1 MSRVIKAPNVREAR
15 PMSIVNRE
23 MVLRYVEDEAQQIR
37 EQAEADAQDMIGA
50 AQAQVDEILAEAQ
63 AQAEGIL
70 AEAQAQAEGIR
81 EAAREEGMQKGDA
94 AGRKQVRTEVAGL
107 MADLANMLRESRQTL
122 EDMIVRQ
129 EREIRRLVAQIASK
143 VVQQVIDEDHET
155 VARVTQECI
164 RLASDRQSLTILIHP
179 EDREIIEQYCPEY
192 RVAFDDLEKIELRD
206 DLRVPRGGVIIETPS
221 GGVDG
226 RIHRQLGYI
235 RETLVPEESREIEEQ
250 TSEDLPEP
258 EE

>member
-37 EQAEADAQDMIGA
+37 EQAEVEAQDMISS
-50 AQAQVDEILAEAQ
+50 AQVQVDEILAEAR
-63 AQAEGIL
+63 
-70 AEAQAQAEGIR
+70 AQAEGIR
-81 EAAREEGMQKGDA
+81 ESAREEGMQKGDA
-94 AGRKQVRTEVAGL
+94 AGRRQVRTEVAGL
-107 MADLANMLRESRQTL
+107 MADLANMLKEGRQTL
-122 EDMIVRQ
+122 EDMIVQQ

-143 VVQQVIDEDHET
+143 VVQQIVDEDHET
-155 VARVTQECI
+155 VARIARECI
-164 RLASDRQSLTILIHP
+164 RLTGDRQTLTILIHP
-179 EDREIIEQYCPEY
+179 EDHEIIEQYCPEY
-192 RVAFDDLEKIELRD
+192 RVAFDNLEKIEIRD
-206 DLRVPRGGVIIETPS
+206 DLRVPRGGVIIETGS

-235 RETLVPEESREIEEQ
+235 RETLVPEEPGEIEEQ
-250 TSEDLPEP
+250 TLEDLPEP

>member
-37 EQAEADAQDMIGA
+37 EQAVVEAQDMISA
-50 AQAQVDEILAEAQ
+50 AQVQVDEILAEAR

-70 AEAQAQAEGIR
+70 AEAQAQAQGIR
-81 EAAREEGMQKGDA
+81 ESAREEGMQKGDA

-107 MADLANMLRESRQTL
+107 MADLANMLKEGRQTL

-143 VVQQVIDEDHET
+143 VVQQIIDEDHET
-155 VARVTQECI
+155 VARIARECI
-164 RLASDRQSLTILIHP
+164 RLAGDRQTLTILIHP
-179 EDREIIEQYCPEY
+179 EDHEIIEQYCPEY
-192 RVAFDDLEKIELRD
+192 RVAFDNLEKIEIRD
-206 DLRVPRGGVIIETPS
+206 DLRVPRGGVIIETGS

-235 RETLVPEESREIEEQ
+235 RETLVPEEPGEIEEQ
-250 TSEDLPEP
+250 TLEDIPEP